1 MLKANL
7 IQALTRKSFL
17 LAILI
22 VLAFNL
28 YGMCVVYGLPGISF
42 EGSGEPFNA
51 WSFGTRELLF
61 LVAPLLV
68 TWAFSDSYFTDRQSK
83 FLYYQVIRS
92 NPQTVLRT
100 KMIVT
105 MITGGLVLFL
115 PGLFLMILA
124 HLLYHPDIH
133 TIQHLQAYL
142 DGHNYAFLYQWHPL
156 AYRLFPLFVH
166 FFFGAVFAFIG
177 FVTSLYVQKRYWIVL
192 FPQVLYLLLAYLLES
207 LGLFEWDPIT
217 MIMPYDA
224 VKGSIWTLS
233 IQYLVVFTAGCLAY
247 RLYIHVQKNEVV

>member
-7 IQALTRKSFL
+7 MQALTRKSFL

-22 VLAFNL
+22 VLALNL
-28 YGMCVVYGLPGISF
+28 YGMCVVYGLPGSS

-51 WSFGTRELLF
+51 WSFGTSDLLY
-61 LVAPLLV
+61 LIAPLFV

-124 HLLYHPDIH
+124 HLLYHPDAH
-133 TIQHLQAYL
+133 SLYHLHAYL
-142 DGHNYAFLYQWHPL
+142 DGHNYSFLYQWHPL
-156 AYRLFPLFVH
+156 AYRVFPLFVH
-166 FFFGAVFAFIG
+166 FFFGAAFAFIG
-177 FVTSLYVQKRYWIVL
+177 FVTSLYVQKKYWIIL
-192 FPQVLYLLLAYLLES
+192 IPQALYLFLAYLLES
-207 LGLFEWDPIT
+207 FELAEWDPIT
-217 MIMPYDA
+217 MLLPYDA
-224 VKGSIWTLS
+224 LKGTIWTLS
-233 IQYLVVFTAGCLAY
+233 VQYLVVFIAGWLAY
-247 RLYIHVQKNEVV
+247 RLYIHIQKNEVI